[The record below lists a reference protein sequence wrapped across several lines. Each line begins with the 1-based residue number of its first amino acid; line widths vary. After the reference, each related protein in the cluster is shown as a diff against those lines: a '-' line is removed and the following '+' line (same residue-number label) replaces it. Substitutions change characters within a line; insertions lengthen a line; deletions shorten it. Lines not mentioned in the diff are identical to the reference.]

1 MRLPGAPTLARYYT
15 YQPAQENESTATPEL
30 ARGEEIGKA
39 RKPSLSGGINGNV
52 PSVRRGNVRRV
63 TGAVTDAPLMPS
75 LRLTVLRCFPLCR
88 GGVVVLSACAPLAS
102 R

>member
-1 MRLPGAPTLARYYT
+1 M
-15 YQPAQENESTATPEL
+15 
-30 ARGEEIGKA
+30 
-39 RKPSLSGGINGNV
+39 GGINGNV

-88 GGVVVLSACAPLAS
+88 GGVVVLSALRSARVEIAHKNLRDALK
-102 R
+102 